1 MNQERIQDI
10 TQGLKTAYI
19 NGSLASNIEYKPGFV
34 SNNPE
39 EGKKVISS
47 IEEELLRCEKFQISV
62 AFITMGG
69 ITPLL
74 QTLKELEK
82 KGIPGEILTTNYL
95 DFSEPRAL
103 AKLNE
108 LENITLKMYDVESAN
123 NGFHTKGYIF
133 KKEEVYRIILGSSN
147 MTRTALTSNIEWNT
161 KIISTEHGEV
171 AEDIVEE
178 FQKLWNS

>member
-1 MNQERIQDI
+1 M
-10 TQGLKTAYI
+10 
-19 NGSLASNIEYKPGFV
+19 
-34 SNNPE
+34 
-39 EGKKVISS
+39 
-47 IEEELLRCEKFQISV
+47 
-62 AFITMGG
+62 
-69 ITPLL
+69 
-74 QTLKELEK
+74 
-82 KGIPGEILTTNYL
+82 

-178 FQKLWNS
+178 FQKLWNSEYALDFDYFMRFIRHVMKLLNTSVKLQKKIESHLLKNIL

>member
-1 MNQERIQDI
+1 M
-10 TQGLKTAYI
+10 K
-19 NGSLASNIEYKPGFV
+19 
-34 SNNPE
+34 
-39 EGKKVISS
+39 
-47 IEEELLRCEKFQISV
+47 
-62 AFITMGG
+62 
-69 ITPLL
+69 
-74 QTLKELEK
+74 K

-178 FQKLWNS
+178 FQKLWNSEYALDFDYFMRFIRHVMKLLNNQRESLTKKMNRIPSLKNIL